1 MSPLLL
7 IPIKMVSKQVSPS
20 KLEIDIQFA
29 STAIEDKVL
38 TIASLAVIKK
48 WVKSAV
54 QLNGLITLRFV
65 NTAEGKKLNFAF
77 RNKDYATNVLTFPY
91 ELTKKTL
98 AADLIFCLPVIQ
110 KEASEQNKTV
120 KAHLA
125 HLIIH
130 GCLHAQGLD
139 HENDKEAKKMEGKE
153 IIILKSL
160 GFTNPYTPI

>member
-1 MSPLLL
+1 MTA
-7 IPIKMVSKQVSPS
+7 KQASPS

-29 STAIEDKVL
+29 SAAIEEKVL
-38 TIASLAVIKK
+38 AIASLTAIKK
-48 WVKSAV
+48 WVKAAI

-65 NTAEGKKLNFAF
+65 NATEGKKLNFAF

-98 AADLIFCLPVIQ
+98 SADIIFCLPVIQ
-110 KEASEQNKTV
+110 KEASEQSKSV

-139 HENDKEAKKMEGKE
+139 HENDKEAKNMESRE
-153 IIILKSL
+153 IKLLKSL
-160 GFTNPYTPI
+160 GFPNPYAPI